1 MADTLTSDSP
11 ASWPATPLSHLWK
24 VVGAIVVVAV
34 TVVTTWW
41 PTPLRL
47 DLAILTVAATVGV
60 LPGLAAAVAHA
71 TVTLLG
77 DHSAP
82 VVFTAGVTIV
92 GALLG
97 AAVLRRSPRR
107 SGLPSRAAAR
117 LLPLVPLA
125 VAVGVATSEL
135 ATGNDPLATSHL
147 LLAPIKALAAL
158 LLAAAIVRG
167 PRRGREAGPV
177 FLSALVAFVTTSII
191 IITVGLWE
199 RQDEALLH
207 STAEATKVA
216 FLTAVADEMNT
227 VSIKADATA
236 TDPITV
242 ENFADSV
249 RSTVYGNQ
257 AIGGMQLV
265 DLAPDGTVTVL
276 DQLSTLGSDF
286 DRGAAAWLGGRGA
299 DLGSA
304 ADNGVVT
311 YLGLAKLPH
320 PTLGPSPFLLYSAP
334 LHDPPDVTA
343 TGHRRLLNAVFSVP
357 VMLGTASVPTIAY
370 TSEAIV
376 SLYLAAGD
384 GQALPIWSTHG
395 SIDANGQTQSNG
407 FAPESAPQDLTGV
420 TALSEFVLSDATF
433 IFAAEPGID
442 FGTPASFR
450 RLVLLLEG
458 FLAVFLISMVLINGD
473 HRARRER
480 ERVRR
485 EALLASALEG
495 SAGWTC
501 IIDSHDRVVMS
512 NSADHALQ
520 PGAPISAS
528 PLWSDQP
535 ERIESVN
542 ALVHSAR
549 LGNAG
554 NLQHVWSDTHDASH
568 AIRIFDVEARPLPD
582 PTLVYFQVIDV
593 TENRDRAMRTAQSE
607 RMEAIGVLAGGL
619 AHDFNNLLFI
629 TLGYLQMLERQP
641 KISTDQ
647 QASSYVGRAI
657 EAVERGASVAKSL
670 LSLARSQPLASV
682 PVNIRQFIGEI
693 RPLIEQALGPA
704 HQLVIEVGD
713 DNLDVMVDRGRL
725 SSGLLNI
732 VFNARDAMDTRG
744 TLEIRAE
751 YCVAAPVGGEAMP
764 AVALSVRDTGKGMSP
779 EVLARAFE
787 PFFTTKQIGSG
798 TGLGLSTLY
807 SFAQQSG
814 GWATIDSSEGAGT
827 TVTIFLPP
835 VMAPSTDDVP
845 MPPVRTATRALVVDD
860 EVALAELVAGW
871 LEDLG
876 MDTRVAHDPD
886 EAIRVAAEF
895 RPELLVSDANLG
907 TEVDGLEL
915 ARRMVE
921 LEPALLVVFMTGF
934 SERIKALQ
942 AAGVATLAKPFSRD
956 DLAASLRIHLGD
968 RIPGHQRG
976 RS

>member
-334 LHDPPDVTA
+334 LHDPPRCH
-343 TGHRRLLNAVFSVP
+343 GHRS
-357 VMLGTASVPTIAY
+357 PT
-370 TSEAIV
+370 
-376 SLYLAAGD
+376 
-384 GQALPIWSTHG
+384 
-395 SIDANGQTQSNG
+395 
-407 FAPESAPQDLTGV
+407 
-420 TALSEFVLSDATF
+420 
-433 IFAAEPGID
+433 
-442 FGTPASFR
+442 
-450 RLVLLLEG
+450 
-458 FLAVFLISMVLINGD
+458 
-473 HRARRER
+473 
-480 ERVRR
+480 
-485 EALLASALEG
+485 
-495 SAGWTC
+495 
-501 IIDSHDRVVMS
+501 
-512 NSADHALQ
+512 
-520 PGAPISAS
+520 
-528 PLWSDQP
+528 
-535 ERIESVN
+535 
-542 ALVHSAR
+542 
-549 LGNAG
+549 
-554 NLQHVWSDTHDASH
+554 
-568 AIRIFDVEARPLPD
+568 
-582 PTLVYFQVIDV
+582 
-593 TENRDRAMRTAQSE
+593 TAQ
-607 RMEAIGVLAGGL
+607 RRVLRAGHVG
-619 AHDFNNLLFI
+619 N
-629 TLGYLQMLERQP
+629 RQ
-641 KISTDQ
+641 
-647 QASSYVGRAI
+647 
-657 EAVERGASVAKSL
+657 
-670 LSLARSQPLASV
+670 RS
-682 PVNIRQFIGEI
+682 
-693 RPLIEQALGPA
+693 
-704 HQLVIEVGD
+704 HH
-713 DNLDVMVDRGRL
+713 RL
-725 SSGLLNI
+725 
-732 VFNARDAMDTRG
+732 
-744 TLEIRAE
+744 
-751 YCVAAPVGGEAMP
+751 
-764 AVALSVRDTGKGMSP
+764 
-779 EVLARAFE
+779 
-787 PFFTTKQIGSG
+787 
-798 TGLGLSTLY
+798 
-807 SFAQQSG
+807 
-814 GWATIDSSEGAGT
+814 
-827 TVTIFLPP
+827 
-835 VMAPSTDDVP
+835 
-845 MPPVRTATRALVVDD
+845 
-860 EVALAELVAGW
+860 
-871 LEDLG
+871 
-876 MDTRVAHDPD
+876 
-886 EAIRVAAEF
+886 
-895 RPELLVSDANLG
+895 
-907 TEVDGLEL
+907 
-915 ARRMVE
+915 
-921 LEPALLVVFMTGF
+921 
-934 SERIKALQ
+934 
-942 AAGVATLAKPFSRD
+942 
-956 DLAASLRIHLGD
+956 
-968 RIPGHQRG
+968 HQRG
-976 RS
+976 HRLALPRRRRWSGPSHLEHPRFDRRQRPDAVQRLRSRERSAGPHRCHCPQRVRAQ